1 MNYAN
6 LIPNDIVDSDN
17 GVCVS
22 LWFGGCDLYCSGCQ
36 NKNLWSSENIEDNTE
51 IANEIIQLIPANG
64 VKRSFSVLGGE
75 PLTPQ
80 NRKDAAEIIHKVRR
94 KYPTVIIRLWTG
106 RTMERVLEEKDEYI
120 ESIMRDV
127 DFLITGPY
135 IEAERTTSMPLIG
148 SENQKIYHKNENG
161 EFVTN

>member
-1 MNYAN
+1 
-6 LIPNDIVDSDN
+6 
-17 GVCVS
+17 
-22 LWFGGCDLYCSGCQ
+22 
-36 NKNLWSSENIEDNTE
+36 
-51 IANEIIQLIPANG
+51 
-64 VKRSFSVLGGE
+64 
-75 PLTPQ
+75 
-80 NRKDAAEIIHKVRR
+80 
-94 KYPTVIIRLWTG
+94 
-106 RTMERVLEEKDEYI
+106 MERVLEEKDEYI